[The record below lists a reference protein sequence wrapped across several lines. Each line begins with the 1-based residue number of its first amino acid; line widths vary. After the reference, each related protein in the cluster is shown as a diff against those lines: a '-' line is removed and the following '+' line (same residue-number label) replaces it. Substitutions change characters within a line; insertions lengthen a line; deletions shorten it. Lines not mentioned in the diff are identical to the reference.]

1 MFKVLAAL
9 ALGLWLVPGVSR
21 TADLNPGPLN
31 LATLSC
37 DKYENEVLPAA
48 ATSTTADSINT
59 VMWLFGYSVAKS
71 GAHVLYPDA
80 LSPFG
85 FALDGECKANPRESL
100 LDALAI
106 VKPETKNPMNLTT
119 LECSTFA
126 GRHVE
131 SRAHRSREC
140 QYHHDVAVRI
150 FRRKI
155 RQPSLRCG
163 CARLLSNGS
172 AGRLR
177 QTSRI
182 SVCSMPCR
190 RARQRLSRTP
200 HDRRWASRRPAISG
214 ATRQRVP
221 GVRSVLHALRDY
233 RPSAEIRR
241 APRIAHLEGNAP
253 SVP

>member
-48 ATSTTADSINT
+48 ATSTTADTINT

-106 VKPETKNPMNLTT
+106 VKPETQNPMNLAT
-119 LECSTFA
+119 LNCSTFA
-126 GRHVE
+126 GRHLEIARTDPE
-131 SRAHRSREC
+131 SANTIMMWLFGFSVARSGSHLFDAAALGSFQTVLLADCAKHPDISLFDALSPGKAAPQQNPARPK
-140 QYHHDVAVRI
+140 VG
-150 FRRKI
+150 
-155 RQPSLRCG
+155 QP
-163 CARLLSNGS
+163 
-172 AGRLR
+172 
-177 QTSRI
+177 
-182 SVCSMPCR
+182 
-190 RARQRLSRTP
+190 
-200 HDRRWASRRPAISG
+200 
-214 ATRQRVP
+214 VP
-221 GVRSVLHALRDY
+221 SH
-233 RPSAEIRR
+233 
-241 APRIAHLEGNAP
+241 
-253 SVP
+253 